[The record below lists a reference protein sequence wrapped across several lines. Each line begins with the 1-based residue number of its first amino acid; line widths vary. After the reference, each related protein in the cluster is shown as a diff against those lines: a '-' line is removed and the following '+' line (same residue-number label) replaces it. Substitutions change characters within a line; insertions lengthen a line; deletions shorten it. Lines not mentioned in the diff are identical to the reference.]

1 ELEYLPQW
9 TSRFTRE
16 PANPTDAHRPLRA
29 EHNLAAILSHVEERV
44 VANDYTI
51 RYDNVQ
57 YQITRRDIRPG
68 LRGARVRVEE
78 RWDQTVCVRFRD
90 EYLNV
95 DVCDPQIRPQPLP
108 MPPRER
114 KMSKPCTARKPSNWM
129 EGFNLQKSLPVWK
142 VIKQETGGW

>member
-1 ELEYLPQW
+1 
-9 TSRFTRE
+9 
-16 PANPTDAHRPLRA
+16 
-29 EHNLAAILSHVEERV
+29 VEERV

-78 RWDQTVCVRFRD
+78 RWDQTVWVRFRD

-95 DVCDPQIRPQPLP
+95 DVCDPQVRAEPL
-108 MPPRER
+108 PPRER
-114 KMSKPCTARKPSNWM
+114 KRSKPCTDHKPSNWM
-129 EGFNLQKSLPVWK
+129 EGFDLQKSLPVWK
-142 VIKQETGGW
+142 VIKQETGGWVPSQGQEPHVPVGR